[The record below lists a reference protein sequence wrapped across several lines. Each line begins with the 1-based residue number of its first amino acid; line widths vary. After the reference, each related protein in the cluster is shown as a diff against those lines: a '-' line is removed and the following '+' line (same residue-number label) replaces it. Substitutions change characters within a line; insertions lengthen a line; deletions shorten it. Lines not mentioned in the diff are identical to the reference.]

1 MRRRGFLKGLIGG
14 IVAGP
19 AALQAIAV
27 KAAPVAAASASEGV
41 VQAALA
47 AKHSAAAL
55 VDIRAILTA
64 NMLRDIQYEEDKL
77 FLERVAAM
85 TNHPYYYEPS

>member
-1 MRRRGFLKGLIGG
+1 MRRRGFLKGLLGG

-19 AALQAIAV
+19 AALQAIAA
-27 KAAPVAAASASEGV
+27 KAAPVATASASEAV

-47 AKHSAAAL
+47 AKHSGAAL

-64 NMLRDIQYEEDKL
+64 NMLRDIQTEEDRL
-77 FLERVAAM
+77 FIERMRSAIE
-85 TNHPYYYEPS
+85 HHHYEPS